1 MQDQCLSTTCSSQT
15 WIFALTT
22 GCSSAEYLK
31 PRKNLHNITCIRA
44 SQQTLQPSLTAIHQI
59 NSADLL
65 NASRNYMWLDAIT
78 ISLLPFPVHFSTH
91 FKPILFSQHT
101 LLVVTNLCHITSS
114 RPPKKKI
121 NLQSPPNALQEC
133 PIANF
138 PTILYLD
145 SKNTT
150 KYLKKNKS
158 HSNNPHAKH
167 TTMDG

>member
-1 MQDQCLSTTCSSQT
+1 MHKS
-15 WIFALTT
+15 I
-22 GCSSAEYLK
+22 
-31 PRKNLHNITCIRA
+31 P
-44 SQQTLQPSLTAIHQI
+44 TLQPSLTAIHQV

-78 ISLLPFPVHFSTH
+78 ISLLPFPVHVYTH

-114 RPPKKKI
+114 RPPKKKL
-121 NLQSPPNALQEC
+121 NLQSPPNAPQERS
-133 PIANF
+133 IVNF

-150 KYLKKNKS
+150 KYLKK
-158 HSNNPHAKH
+158 
-167 TTMDG
+167 T